1 MIYET
6 NTLLL
11 PLLKTYL
18 KMLKHRTSLIL
29 SIKLVFIC
37 NFNVFILMFVIYF
50 LFELNSL
57 DFTFIGFTFLLIIF
71 ISDQSYKPWMALN
84 SLFLCWCAVKK
95 YSLYSTPWSLR
106 RQSGGL
112 MRWWC
117 PSVCL
122 SVCRLMHVLLLS
134 PVTGRIAAAQL
145 EVYLPVTENIEK
157 HNSTTPNGRLPE
169 RPKPT

>member
-11 PLLKTYL
+11 LLLKTCL

-37 NFNVFILMFVIYF
+37 NCNVFILMFVIYF

-71 ISDQSYKPWMALN
+71 ISDQSYKP
-84 SLFLCWCAVKK
+84 
-95 YSLYSTPWSLR
+95 
-106 RQSGGL
+106 
-112 MRWWC
+112 
-117 PSVCL
+117 
-122 SVCRLMHVLLLS
+122 
-134 PVTGRIAAAQL
+134 
-145 EVYLPVTENIEK
+145 
-157 HNSTTPNGRLPE
+157 
-169 RPKPT
+169 